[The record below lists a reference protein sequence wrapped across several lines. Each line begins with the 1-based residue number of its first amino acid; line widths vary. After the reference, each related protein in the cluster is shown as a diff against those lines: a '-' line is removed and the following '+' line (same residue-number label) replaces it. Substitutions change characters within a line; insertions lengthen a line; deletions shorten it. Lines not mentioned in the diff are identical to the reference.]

1 MQAPATTRDKRPPY
15 DREFLSGRG
24 LDLDLA
30 FQCVELAAL
39 VYRDPETANRRAL
52 TEFGY
57 EFYQHLTRRQGR
69 DHAFVV
75 RDSRRTI
82 VAFRGSDDPFDWL
95 TNLRAWTGHTPYGRV
110 HRGYY
115 VTVQSLTD
123 ELRDVLGRDPKRRPV
138 VLTGHSMGGALAV
151 VAGVLL
157 GSHEPGGIY
166 TFGQPQVGN
175 RAFSRSFRHS
185 YPAPLFRFV
194 NGADAIAAWTYG
206 RHALLG
212 TPCYFDKRGY
222 LVFGD
227 HLSEFPRISL
237 RFHRLDHYRYYLRL
251 NRLRLN
257 LLEESPDSQM
267 TSARKPSSFSGTLT
281 KALIGAL

>member
-1 MQAPATTRDKRPPY
+1 MEVRAAPRSIRPTY
-15 DREFLSGRG
+15 DRAYLARRG

-30 FQCVELAAL
+30 FQCVELAWL

-52 TEFGY
+52 EEFGY
-57 EFYQHLTRRQGR
+57 EFYRHLTRHQGR

-75 RDSRRTI
+75 RDDCRTI
-82 VAFRGSDDPFDWL
+82 VAFRGSDDPWDWL

-110 HRGYY
+110 HRGFY
-115 VTVQSLTD
+115 TVAQTLIE
-123 ELRDVLGRDPKRRPV
+123 ELGALLIDDPKRRPV

-151 VAGVLL
+151 LIAAILAEHDV
-157 GSHEPGGIY
+157 EPGGIY

-175 RAFSRSFRHS
+175 RAFSRSFTRH

-206 RHALLG
+206 KHAMLG

-227 HLSEFPRISL
+227 HLSEVPRL
-237 RFHRLDHYRYYLRL
+237 GFRFHRLDHYRYYLRL
-251 NRLRLN
+251 NRLRLR
-257 LLEESPDSQM
+257 LRDETQES
-267 TSARKPSSFSGTLT
+267 TVLVER
-281 KALIGAL
+281 

>member
-1 MQAPATTRDKRPPY
+1 MEAHARLRHQRPAY
-15 DREFLSGRG
+15 DRVYLARRG

-30 FQCVELAAL
+30 FQCVELAWL
-39 VYRDPETANRRAL
+39 VYRDPETAHRRAL
-52 TEFGY
+52 REFGY
-57 EFYQHLTRRQGR
+57 ETYRHLTRRQGR

-75 RDSRRTI
+75 RDPARTI
-82 VAFRGSDDPFDWL
+82 VAFRGSDDPWDWL

-115 VTVQSLTD
+115 GVAETLVD
-123 ELRDVLGRDPKRRPV
+123 ELREVLAADPRRRPV

-151 VAGVLL
+151 VAGAILATD
-157 GSHEPGGIY
+157 EIAPGGIY
-166 TFGQPQVGN
+166 TFGQPQVGD
-175 RAFSRSFRHS
+175 RAFSRSFSRQ

-206 RHALLG
+206 KHAMLG

-227 HLSEFPRISL
+227 HLSEFPRLSL

-251 NRLRLN
+251 NRLRLR
-257 LLEESPDSQM
+257 LREESEEA
-267 TSARKPSSFSGTLT
+267 TVVVER
-281 KALIGAL
+281 

>member
-1 MQAPATTRDKRPPY
+1 
-15 DREFLSGRG
+15 
-24 LDLDLA
+24 
-30 FQCVELAAL
+30 

-57 EFYQHLTRRQGR
+57 ESYQHLSRRQGR

-75 RDSRRTI
+75 RDRRHTL
-82 VAFRGSDDPFDWL
+82 VAFRGSDDPWDWL
-95 TNLRAWTGHTPYGRV
+95 TNLRAWTGQTPYGRV

-115 VTVQSLTD
+115 LTVQSLTE
-123 ELRDVLGRDPKRRPV
+123 ELRGVLEDDAAKRPV

-157 GSHEPGGIY
+157 AGGGYHPGGVY

-175 RAFSRSFRHS
+175 RAFSRTFALR

-227 HLSEFPRISL
+227 HLSEVPRLSL

-251 NRLRLN
+251 NRLRLR
-257 LLEESPDSQM
+257 LLEETGETTVLVDP
-267 TSARKPSSFSGTLT
+267 
-281 KALIGAL
+281 